1 MARRTYPISLTINQ
15 RDIHSVIIDDH
26 YEEKHSDTINDDLI
40 LGLVSQ
46 LDQKYFEPVDIKEP
60 YSFFVLD
67 HIEYH
72 AKYYKLIWLLEQ
84 DEMYIGV
91 INAYRRKNKG
101 G

>member
-1 MARRTYPISLTINQ
+1 MARRTYSMSLIINQ

-26 YEEKHSDTINDDLI
+26 YEKKHSDTINDELV
-40 LGLVSQ
+40 LNLVSQ

-67 HIEYH
+67 QLEYQS
-72 AKYYKLIWLLEQ
+72 KYYKLIWLLEK

-91 INAYRRKNKG
+91 INAYRRPQKG

>member
-15 RDIHSVIIDDH
+15 RDIHSVIIDEH
-26 YEEKHSDTINDDLI
+26 YEEKHSDTTNDELI
-40 LGLVSQ
+40 LNLVSQ
-46 LDQKYFEPVDIKEP
+46 LDQKYFEPIDIKEP

-67 HIEYH
+67 QLEYQS
-72 AKYYKLIWLLEQ
+72 KYYKLIWLLER

-91 INAYRRKNKG
+91 INAYRRTKKG

>member
-15 RDIHSVIIDDH
+15 RDI
-26 YEEKHSDTINDDLI
+26 HSDTINDDLI

-67 HIEYH
+67 HIEYQ

-91 INAYRRKNKG
+91 INAYRRTKKG